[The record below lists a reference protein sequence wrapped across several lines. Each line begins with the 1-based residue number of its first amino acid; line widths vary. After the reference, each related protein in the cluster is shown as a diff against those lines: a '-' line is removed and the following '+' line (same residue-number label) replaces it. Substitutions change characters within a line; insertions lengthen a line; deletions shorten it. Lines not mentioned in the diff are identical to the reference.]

1 MSLMLG
7 IALFSFPARKND
19 DTRDF
24 SQFYCAAQIVRRGL
38 GRQLYDLKTQV
49 EFQSKVA
56 SVHVFYNHPPFE
68 ALLFLPFTYFNYRAA
83 YTLWTVTGLALLVCT
98 ALLIESH
105 TKVSLAVA
113 QYARV
118 HADFGLVVII
128 FLTFGPATTCL
139 LIGQDSM
146 LMLSIYT
153 LAFILLKR
161 GAEFQA
167 GCVLA
172 CGLFKFQFIV
182 PFVLILVLRKKWS
195 TVSGVATVGA
205 LLVAASTKI
214 SGGQVI
220 TEYPRFLLLDR
231 TYQQIAGFAPEYM
244 PNIRGL
250 LYLATKGRLPVAI
263 LGGLVAIFSLV
274 ALWLAAKNWQD
285 RHFSLSFSAS
295 LFATLLASYHLYNY
309 DLTLLLLPIAIVCG
323 ELAQR
328 RRLLSIPGIT
338 TAALIL
344 LFTPPMHRLLLLHGV
359 YALMCIPILVLF
371 ISAAR
376 LIRFSSNSQNAIA

>member
-1 MSLMLG
+1 MLG
-7 IALFSFPARKND
+7 VALFSFPARKND

-38 GRQLYDLKTQV
+38 GRQLYDLNTQV

-167 GCVLA
+167 GCHDDT
-172 CGLFKFQFIV
+172 
-182 PFVLILVLRKKWS
+182 PRK
-195 TVSGVATVGA
+195 
-205 LLVAASTKI
+205 
-214 SGGQVI
+214 
-220 TEYPRFLLLDR
+220 
-231 TYQQIAGFAPEYM
+231 
-244 PNIRGL
+244 
-250 LYLATKGRLPVAI
+250 
-263 LGGLVAIFSLV
+263 
-274 ALWLAAKNWQD
+274 
-285 RHFSLSFSAS
+285 SA
-295 LFATLLASYHLYNY
+295 
-309 DLTLLLLPIAIVCG
+309 
-323 ELAQR
+323 
-328 RRLLSIPGIT
+328 
-338 TAALIL
+338 
-344 LFTPPMHRLLLLHGV
+344 
-359 YALMCIPILVLF
+359 
-371 ISAAR
+371 
-376 LIRFSSNSQNAIA
+376 